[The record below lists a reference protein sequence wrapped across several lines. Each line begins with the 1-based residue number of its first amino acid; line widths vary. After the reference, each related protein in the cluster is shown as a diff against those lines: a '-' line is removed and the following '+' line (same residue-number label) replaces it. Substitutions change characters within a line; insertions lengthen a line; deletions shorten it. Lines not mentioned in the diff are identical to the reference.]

1 LLKLKLV
8 FFLFLISLTSL
19 RAQVTT
25 EGKDFWFGFMQN
37 ADGGSSSSNMSTLE
51 IFITSNEPASGQ
63 IINYTDGAV
72 VNFTIVPGA
81 TFKNVLSVANN
92 NPYAASGS
100 GNAQSK
106 GIHITSDVDISVY
119 AFNRRR
125 FSADASVI
133 LPTNSLGNKYYASGY
148 YETYTDG
155 YYPGYYSELLVVATT
170 DDTEIEIT
178 PSVDTENG
186 FDAGQ
191 TYSVTLNAGDIYQ
204 LQAVDDLT
212 GTLINAST
220 NANDCKNFA
229 VFSGHQFT
237 RVNGGQNCD
246 YSTTNNNGA
255 ITNYSDGFAADHLYE
270 QMYPVNTW
278 GKDYIALPFFGRTG
292 YVLQITA
299 AEDAT
304 KIEIN
309 GLTVT
314 LNAGRKIRGA
324 RSGITNIKSDKPIQV
339 AQISQ
344 SMSCDFPIGTVDLRG
359 PGDPFMIMLSPN
371 EQFLNEVTFNALESP
386 QITDYTVTV
395 FVKTGDIDQ
404 LTLEGTVVDPDEFIT
419 VSSVP
424 EYSYANLKIE
434 RGNDY
439 TLKSESGFIAYIYGF
454 GDVESFGYVAGVSLE
469 NLNLI
474 IEGNDEQIGILAE
487 NGCINS
493 EITFDA
499 IFDTPTGQV
508 PRYDTFRWDFG
519 DGNSGTGKE
528 FVHAYDTPGVFTVLL
543 TASQG
548 VGVCGSSEVI
558 PKEIT
563 ITDIEF
569 DEIIG
574 PVSVCPDVTGIGYSV
589 AGSGENS
596 YEWFVEGGTIDGA
609 STGQNILVDWEVSR
623 DDAWLKL
630 LVKNSIGCAADTVQL
645 DVRINNR
652 LEPIAPQGEEEVCF
666 LDIAAVPYSTPPTNG
681 SVYEWFVEGGR
692 FKNDVNTGSAVDVV
706 WDGSGIGKLW
716 YTEENPLIP
725 ECKGTSDTTF
735 VTIYTPIES
744 IPTIRAVL
752 CNGASNGTID
762 LSLSGGKADYT
773 VNWTNAATGFTAEG
787 TSITGL
793 ESGTYTALI
802 KDALQ
807 CEISR
812 DYLVGEPDEL
822 KVDDSIILDVRCFQE
837 ANGEISLDVTGGTAP
852 YSYHFTGVGGLSRN
866 ITTNTIN
873 SLATGDYGVVVT
885 DANGCTTAMDFFV
898 REPALL
904 EADIETLINMPICPQ
919 ASDGTIFIDAKGG
932 TRAYQFFWDTAP
944 PQEGSEATGLSRG
957 MYNVRIVDVN
967 GCEFIYPV
975 EVKERF
981 PRIYIPSAFSPNSID
996 EKNNV
1001 FRAVT
1006 DCNLEFSLQVFNKW
1020 GTIIFATTEITE
1032 GWDGTYIGKDV
1043 PDGTYSYKVFYT
1055 GSINQKPFAETVT
1068 GTVRVFR

>member
-1 LLKLKLV
+1 MLKLNLV
-8 FFLFLISLTSL
+8 VFLFLISLTSL

-63 IINYTDGAV
+63 ITNYTDGAV

-81 TFKNVLSVANN
+81 TFKHVLSVANN

-106 GIHITSDVDISVY
+106 GIHVTSDVDISVY

-148 YETYTDG
+148 YETYTDR

-204 LQAVDDLT
+204 LQAVYDLT
-212 GTLINAST
+212 GTLITAST

-404 LTLEGTVVDPDEFIT
+404 LTLEGTAVDPDEFIT
-419 VSSVP
+419 VRTVP
-424 EYSYANLKIE
+424 EYAYANLKIE
-434 RGNDY
+434 KGNDY

-499 IFDTPTGQV
+499 IFDTPTGEV

-519 DGNSGTGKE
+519 DGNSGIGKE
-528 FVHAYDTPGVFTVLL
+528 FVHSYDTPGVYTVLL

-548 VGVCGSSEVI
+548 IGVCGSSEVI
-558 PKEIT
+558 LKEIT

-569 DEIIG
+569 DEISG
-574 PVSVCPDVTGIGYSV
+574 PVSVCPDVTGIEYSV

-596 YEWFVEGGTIDGA
+596 YEWITKGGGGSIVGSNTEQKVVIDWGA
-609 STGQNILVDWEVSR
+609 AR

-630 LVKNSIGCAADTVQL
+630 LVKNSLGCAADTLQF
-645 DVRINNR
+645 DVRINKR
-652 LEPIAPQGEEEVCF
+652 LEPIAPQGDEEVCF
-666 LDIAAVPYSTPPTNG
+666 LDIASVPYSTPPTNG
-681 SVYEWFVEGGR
+681 SIYEWFVEGGQ
-692 FKNDVNTGSAVDVV
+692 FVNGLKTGTAIAVE
-706 WDGSGIGKLW
+706 WAGAGNGKLW
-716 YTEENPLIP
+716 YTEENSLIL

-735 VTIYTPIES
+735 VTIYTELLPVE
-744 IPTIRAVL
+744 TINDVL
-752 CNGASNGTID
+752 CNAESNGTID
-762 LSLSGGKADYT
+762 LTVTGGKGDYS
-773 VNWTNAATGFTAEG
+773 VVWSNGATEFN
-787 TSITGL
+787 ITGL
-793 ESGTYTALI
+793 LAGSYTAIITDELG
-802 KDALQ
+802 

-812 DYLVGEPDEL
+812 DYQVGEPEVL
-822 KVDDSIILDVRCFQE
+822 EVVNPVILDVRCFQE
-837 ANGEISLDVTGGTAP
+837 ANGEISLDVIGGTAP
-852 YSYHFTGVGGLSRN
+852 YSYHFTGVGGLSQN

-873 SLATGDYGVVVT
+873 SLATGDYAVVVT

-898 REPALL
+898 SEPALL

-932 TRAYQFFWDTAP
+932 TPAYQFFWDSAP

-981 PRIYIPSAFSPNSID
+981 PRIYIPSAFSPNSTD
-996 EKNNV
+996 DKNNV

-1006 DCNLEFSLQVFNKW
+1006 DCNQEFSLQVFNKW

-1032 GWDGTYIGKDV
+1032 GWDGTYNGKDV

-1055 GSINQKPFAETVT
+1055 GSINGVPFAETVT